1 VIAPWPVSHGAAAFV
16 PPAGPAPIVEERT
29 MPKGIQRSNKLTK
42 KPKKDGASA
51 PAVSGLSARPTPPA
65 TVVLPKGK
73 LKNKPA

>member
-1 VIAPWPVSHGAAAFV
+1 
-16 PPAGPAPIVEERT
+16 